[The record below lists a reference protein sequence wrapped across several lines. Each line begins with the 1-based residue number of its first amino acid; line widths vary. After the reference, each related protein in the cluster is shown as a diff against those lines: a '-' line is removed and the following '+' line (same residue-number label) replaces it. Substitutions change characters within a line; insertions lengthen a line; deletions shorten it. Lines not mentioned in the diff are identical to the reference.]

1 MSTSNKASSKKAPAA
16 ASQTVAPVVETQAA
30 GTTAAATA
38 TTVVVAVKAPS
49 KVSLAK
55 PIFDAGFAIRQQQI
69 KDNVPMDQRTYKTN
83 KDFRLG
89 TCETVSKT
97 LGVSMA
103 SAGSM
108 YNSWKIEIEK
118 VHTDAGLGRDPKK
131 EKPAPKKAKVVVTTE
146 AGATEAGALNTSAT
160 DSPAQEPAAV

>member
-1 MSTSNKASSKKAPAA
+1 MSNSNKASSKKAPAA
-16 ASQTVAPVVETQAA
+16 ATGTQVAAPVVETT
-30 GTTAAATA
+30 TTATA
-38 TTVVVAVKAPS
+38 PVVVAVKAPS

-89 TCETVSKT
+89 TCAEVSTT
-97 LGVSMA
+97 LNVSMA

-131 EKPAPKKAKVVVTTE
+131 EKPVSKKVKVVV
-146 AGATEAGALNTSAT
+146 AADASATLNTSAT
-160 DSPAQEPAAV
+160 DAPAQEPAAV

>member
-1 MSTSNKASSKKAPAA
+1 MSTSNKASSKKTPAA
-16 ASQTVAPVVETQAA
+16 ATGTQVVAPVVETT
-30 GTTAAATA
+30 TTAAATA
-38 TTVVVAVKAPS
+38 PVVVAVKAPS

-131 EKPAPKKAKVVVTTE
+131 EKPAPKKAKVVVAADTS
-146 AGATEAGALNTSAT
+146 ATLNTSAT